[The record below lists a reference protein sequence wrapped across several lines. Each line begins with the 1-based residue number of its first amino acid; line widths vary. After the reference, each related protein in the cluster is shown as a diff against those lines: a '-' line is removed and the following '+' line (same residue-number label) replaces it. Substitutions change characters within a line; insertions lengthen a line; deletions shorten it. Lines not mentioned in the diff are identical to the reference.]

1 MIAVYGVRSLFTR
14 IPFVR
19 LYPCLSQKVS
29 SGTFNGVNNL
39 YSSSWPLLRIPKATR
54 RVNSLYLINCSTTYY
69 STEQSRPSRDDIQL
83 NKKIVSL
90 KTVEDQL
97 ELFDNFKNSAGL
109 VNRVTMLYR
118 IAKITERDETQ
129 KEMLKMGQQRE
140 NSLYLE
146 LLESITGVISKC
158 QPRELA
164 NVLWALG
171 KMKEKGHKLVE
182 VCEREILSHGILAF
196 SNAQICQI
204 VNGCANLNLRTSGIF
219 GNVQEAILNGKIK
232 IKDFEDRQLSGMLV
246 SFSKT
251 ENGSLEMFNVV
262 LKEILSRNLSRVDI
276 PHLAQ
281 FVSSFTM
288 MKFQA
293 DELLDRIEA
302 EILERGTTDFRDSD
316 LIQILSAFAT
326 AQKGSKGLCYVL
338 DNDLVVRG
346 VKRFSNFALSRI
358 VWSFAKRQVGKAKVF
373 DLVKKE
379 VLDRNFSKFQAHE
392 LVLILWSF
400 VSAERHDD
408 ILVTEIDGELFLR
421 DIKQF
426 DNGNLCQVAWSLGR
440 AGWSDSKLYNVIEAE
455 VFQRDP
461 SEFTA
466 KEKRGLM
473 RGFLK
478 AKNGSEEFFKLL
490 LNSFSANDLS
500 NLTRAAICDFAW
512 CLSKAP
518 VDAEALFDALECEI
532 LSKDKSYFNE
542 RQLDYIKL
550 NFKEAGKGSKALF
563 ELQSTQVT
571 REQ

>member
-1 MIAVYGVRSLFTR
+1 MIAVYGIRSLFTS

-29 SGTFNGVNNL
+29 SGTFNRVNNL
-39 YSSSWPLLRIPKATR
+39 YTSSWPLLRISKVTR
-54 RVNSLYLINCSTTYY
+54 KVNSLYLINRSTTYY
-69 STEQSRPSRDDIQL
+69 STELSRPSRDDIQL
-83 NKKIVSL
+83 RKKIVSL

-97 ELFDNFKNSAGL
+97 ELFNSFKNSANV
-109 VNRVTMLYR
+109 VNRVTMLYY

-146 LLESITGVISKC
+146 LLESITAVISKC
-158 QPRELA
+158 QPRQLA

-171 KMKEKGHKLVE
+171 KLKEKEHKLME

-196 SNAQICQI
+196 SNAEICQI

-219 GNVQEAILNGKIK
+219 GNVQEAILNGQVN
-232 IKDFEDRQLSGMLV
+232 IKDFDNRGLCEMLL

-262 LKEILSRNLSRVDI
+262 SKEILSRDLSRVGIRD
-276 PHLAQ
+276 LAQ
-281 FVSSFTM
+281 FVRPFAM

-293 DELLDRIEA
+293 DELFDRIEA
-302 EILERGTTDFRDSD
+302 EILERETTDFHNFET
-316 LIQILSAFAT
+316 IHILRSFAK
-326 AQKGSKGLCYVL
+326 AEKGSKRLFYVL
-338 DNDLVVRG
+338 DNELVVRG
-346 VKRFSNFALSRI
+346 VKRFSNFELFQI
-358 VWSFAKRQVGKAKVF
+358 VWCFAKRQVRKAKVF

-379 VLDRNFSKFQAHE
+379 LLDRGLCKLKAHE

-400 VSAERHDD
+400 VHTERHDD
-408 ILVTEIDGELFLR
+408 ILVTEIDGELCLR

-426 DNGNLCQVAWSLGR
+426 SNYNLCQVTLFLGR
-440 AGWSDSKLYNVIEAE
+440 AGRSDSKLYNIIEAE
-455 VFQRDP
+455 VFQHGP

-466 KEKRGLM
+466 KEKRLLM
-473 RGFLK
+473 RGFLE
-478 AKNGSEEFFKLL
+478 AKNGSEDFFKLL
-490 LNSFSANDLS
+490 IGSFSANDFS
-500 NLTRAAICDFAW
+500 NLTQVEICDLAW

-518 VDAEALFDALECEI
+518 VEAEALFNALECEI
-532 LSKDKSYFNE
+532 LSKDQSYFNE
-542 RQLDYIKL
+542 RQLDYIKM

-563 ELQSTQVT
+563 ELKV
-571 REQ
+571 

>member
-1 MIAVYGVRSLFTR
+1 MIAVYGVRSFFTR

-39 YSSSWPLLRIPKATR
+39 YSSSWPLLRISKATR

-69 STEQSRPSRDDIQL
+69 STERSHPSRDDIQL

-97 ELFDNFKNSAGL
+97 ELFDNFKNSADV

-146 LLESITGVISKC
+146 LLESITGVITKC

-171 KMKEKGHKLVE
+171 KMKEKRHKLVE

-232 IKDFEDRQLSGMLV
+232 IKDFEDRQLGGMLL
-246 SFSKT
+246 SFSTT

-262 LKEILSRNLSRVDI
+262 LKEILSRVLSRVSI
-276 PHLAQ
+276 RNLAQ
-281 FVSSFTM
+281 FVSPCEE
-288 MKFQA
+288 MKLQA
-293 DELLDRIEA
+293 DELFDRIEA
-302 EILERGTTDFRDSD
+302 EILERGTTDFNIFD
-316 LIQILSAFAT
+316 LTHILWAFAT
-326 AQKGSKGLCYVL
+326 AKKGSRQLFYVL
-338 DNDLVVRG
+338 DNKFVVRG
-346 VKRFSNFALSRI
+346 VNRFSNLALSQI
-358 VWSFAKRQVGKAKVF
+358 VWSFSKRHVGKAKVF
-373 DLVKKE
+373 DLVKKK
-379 VLDRNFSKFQAHE
+379 VLGRGLCKFQVHE

-400 VSAERHDD
+400 VYAERHDD
-408 ILVTEIDGELFLR
+408 ILVTEIVGELCLR

-426 DNGNLCQVAWSLGR
+426 SNGNLCQVAWSLGR
-440 AGWSDSKLYNVIEAE
+440 AGCSDSKLYNVIETE
-455 VFQRDP
+455 VFQRGP

-466 KEKRGLM
+466 KEKRVLM

-490 LNSFSANDLS
+490 LGSFSANDFS
-500 NLTRAAICDFAW
+500 NLTPAAICDFTW

-532 LSKDKSYFNE
+532 LSKDKSYFDKRRLE
-542 RQLDYIKL
+542 YIKS
-550 NFKEAGKGSKALF
+550 NFKEAGKGSEALF
-563 ELQSTQVT
+563 ELKV
-571 REQ
+571 

>member
-1 MIAVYGVRSLFTR
+1 MIAVYGVRSLFTS

-39 YSSSWPLLRIPKATR
+39 YSSSGPLLRIPKATR
-54 RVNSLYLINCSTTYY
+54 KVNSLYLINCSTTYY
-69 STEQSRPSRDDIQL
+69 STERSHPSRDDIQFR
-83 NKKIVSL
+83 KKIVSL

-97 ELFDNFKNSAGL
+97 ELFDSFKNSAGV
-109 VNRVTMLYR
+109 VNRVTMLYC

-140 NSLYLE
+140 NSPYLE

-158 QPRELA
+158 QPRDLA

-171 KMKEKGHKLVE
+171 KIKERGHKLVE

-196 SNAQICQI
+196 SNAEICQI

-232 IKDFEDRQLSGMLV
+232 IKDFDDRGLCGMLL

-262 LKEILSRNLSRVDI
+262 LKEILSRGLSRVDN
-276 PHLAQ
+276 PYLAH
-281 FVSSFTM
+281 FLRPFAM

-293 DELLDRIEA
+293 HELFDRIEA
-302 EILERGTTDFRDSD
+302 EILERGTTDFHNYD
-316 LIQILSAFAT
+316 LIHIMWAFAT
-326 AQKGSKGLCYVL
+326 PEKGSKGLFYML
-338 DNDLVVRG
+338 DNELVVRG
-346 VKRFSNFALSRI
+346 VKAFSNFVLVRI
-358 VWSFAKRQVGKAKVF
+358 VFAFGKRQVRKAKVF

-379 VLDRNFSKFQAHE
+379 VLDRGLCKFQAHE

-408 ILVTEIDGELFLR
+408 ILVTEIDGELCLR

-426 DNGNLCQVAWSLGR
+426 SNGNLCQVAWSLGR
-440 AGWSDSKLYNVIEAE
+440 AGCSDSKLYNVIEVE
-455 VFQRDP
+455 IFQRGP

-466 KEKRGLM
+466 KQKRVLM

-490 LNSFSANDLS
+490 LGSFSANDFS
-500 NLTRAAICDFAW
+500 NLTPAAISDFAW

-518 VDAEALFDALECEI
+518 VDAEALFGALECEI
-532 LSKDKSYFNE
+532 LSKDKSYFDKRRLE
-542 RQLDYIKL
+542 YIKS
-550 NFKEAGKGSKALF
+550 NFIEAGKGSEALF
-563 ELQSTQVT
+563 ELKV
-571 REQ
+571 